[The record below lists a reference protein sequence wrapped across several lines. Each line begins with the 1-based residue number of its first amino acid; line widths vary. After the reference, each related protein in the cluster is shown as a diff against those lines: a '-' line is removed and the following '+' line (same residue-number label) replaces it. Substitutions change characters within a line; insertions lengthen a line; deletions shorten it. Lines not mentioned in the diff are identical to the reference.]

1 MNQDSKKLE
10 MYGGTFGGILPL
22 LVFLVFLIVLSV
34 FERGGTQAFWAG
46 GWIAIVIG
54 LFLAKNK
61 VTYSETIIKGI
72 GDKNG
77 VIIITAWL
85 FAGVFGKLMQAG
97 GLVDGLIWLGL
108 ELGAQGAVFTALA
121 FAIAAIF
128 ATGVGTSTGTVI
140 ALTPVLYPA
149 GIFLGADP
157 AMLAVAIL
165 AGGAC
170 GDNLSPVSDTT
181 IVSAYTQGATMREV
195 VLTRLPLVVAA
206 GVITIIVLLVA
217 GGGGEVRELADI
229 EQNVSAS
236 GLLMLLSLTI
246 VVSAALLNRHIIE
259 ALIYGNI
266 TAVVIGMIIGN
277 IQLSKLFHIPSERGE
292 STGLIE
298 DGILGVT
305 GAIMFVLL
313 VLAITQVLIESGAM
327 AKLLKSIE
335 KSVAKTVRKAE
346 ASIIFIT
353 LLVSIPIANNAPA
366 LMVIGPS
373 FVKPLGEKFNLAPS
387 RRANLMDCAVNTIFF
402 ILPWHVAVI
411 VWHSTLVST
420 AEAYNIPLP
429 SILVAAFNP
438 YTWGLLLVLI
448 FSVITGWRRTF
459 SAIQK
464 GEKIQEGKNANKAV
478 L

>member
-1 MNQDSKKLE
+1 MNPESKKLE

-22 LVFLVFLIVLSV
+22 LVFLTFLIVLSV

-61 VTYSETIIKGI
+61 LSYSETIMKGI

-77 VIIITAWL
+77 IVIITAWI

-108 ELGAQGAVFTALA
+108 ETGAQGAVYTALA
-121 FAIAAIF
+121 FVTAAIF

-149 GIFLGADP
+149 GIYMGADP

-165 AGGAC
+165 AGGAF

-181 IVSAYTQGATMREV
+181 IVSSYTQGATMREV
-195 VLTRLPLVVAA
+195 ILTRLPLVVAA
-206 GVITIIVLLVA
+206 GIITIIVLLLT
-217 GGGGEVRELADI
+217 GGGSEVRALADI
-229 EQNVSAS
+229 DQNANAS
-236 GLLMLLSLTI
+236 GLLMLLSLII
-246 VVSAALLNRHIIE
+246 VVSAAIFNRHIIE

-266 TAVVIGMIIGN
+266 TAVIIGLMIGN
-277 IQLSKLFHIPSERGE
+277 IKLTNLFHIPSERGQ

-327 AKLLKSIE
+327 SKLLKLIQ

-346 ASIIFIT
+346 AAIILVT
-353 LLVSIPIANNAPA
+353 LIVSIPIANNAPA

-373 FVKPLGEKFNLAPS
+373 FVKPLGEKFRLAPS

-411 VWHSTLVST
+411 VWHSTLATT
-420 AEAYNIPLP
+420 AETYNIPLP

-438 YTWGLLLVLI
+438 YTWGLLLVLV

-459 SAIQK
+459 SEQR
-464 GEKIQEGKNANKAV
+464 QEEESIKKAA